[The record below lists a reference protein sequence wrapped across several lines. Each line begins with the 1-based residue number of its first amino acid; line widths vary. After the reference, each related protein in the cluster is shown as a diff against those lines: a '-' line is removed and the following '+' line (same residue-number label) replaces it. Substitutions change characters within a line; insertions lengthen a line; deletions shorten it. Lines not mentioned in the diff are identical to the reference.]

1 MLVFFYTDAI
11 KINRKSIAWNR
22 KPSCVLREKD
32 RQLIKTTSNLVF
44 KLIIA
49 LIWKIRSPSQ
59 FSKCRNSHVKT
70 KNIATIDAITMLSG
84 LRTSSEGEIT
94 KSPRNFHV
102 PKVPTTTRFYA
113 TCIHELKVY
122 VFCRFYLV
130 GKPGPKKCGSKPQ
143 LLIQCTREIIWNF
156 FLKDFGLQRGGERQ
170 LEIGGISLVWLNFHN
185 KALGKKR
192 ELSMQNIDLKP
203 NRMLIVNELLAHQN
217 TRYAN
222 VHF

>member
-1 MLVFFYTDAI
+1 MFAAFPRAWSAFNLWETHACNTKKNPRVAEEADYSQFPVVLNFPFVFQYTHMLVFFYTDAI
-11 KINRKSIAWNR
+11 KINRKSIPWNR
-22 KPSCVLREKD
+22 KPLCVLREKD
-32 RQLIKTTSNLVF
+32 RQVIKTTSNLVF

-70 KNIATIDAITMLSG
+70 INIATINAITMVSG
-84 LRTSSEGEIT
+84 LRTSSEGEIM

-130 GKPGPKKCGSKPQ
+130 GKLGPKKCGSKPQ
-143 LLIQCTREIIWNF
+143 LLIQCTGEIIWNF
-156 FLKDFGLQRGGERQ
+156 F
-170 LEIGGISLVWLNFHN
+170 
-185 KALGKKR
+185 
-192 ELSMQNIDLKP
+192 
-203 NRMLIVNELLAHQN
+203 
-217 TRYAN
+217 
-222 VHF
+222 